1 MPVFDTLA
9 LRKREFWS
17 AVGGEFIAT
26 TIFVFMV
33 CASTLNWE
41 NTSCAL
47 LRISLTAGM
56 TIASLALTI
65 GHLSGGLM
73 NPAVNIAFLV
83 SRRITL
89 IEGAFFTVAQFCG
102 GKFTFQRFRV
112 REESVIVG
120 NHSISFVQQ
129 SLLTININGRSY
141 KGFFFPRQEVIS
153 FPQRWS

>member
-1 MPVFDTLA
+1 MPVFDTLE

-26 TIFVFMV
+26 FIFVFMV
-33 CASTLNWE
+33 CASTLNRQD
-41 NTSCAL
+41 TSCPL
-47 LRISLTAGM
+47 LRISLTAGI
-56 TIASLALTI
+56 TIASLAMTI

-102 GKFTFQRFRV
+102 GKFNF
-112 REESVIVG
+112 E
-120 NHSISFVQQ
+120 
-129 SLLTININGRSY
+129 
-141 KGFFFPRQEVIS
+141 GFM
-153 FPQRWS
+153 